1 MEKINE
7 WEYIEQEVW
16 KPTVENSSIQGTLIG
31 KASKDENFRS
41 RYYIV
46 NESGKYIV
54 WGSAMLDNKMQFV
67 EEGQVVRI
75 SYEGKSKSRQGQ
87 DIKNF
92 TVAFQ
97 KAAPPRQCQE
107 TTNHPDRPAS

>member
-1 MEKINE
+1 MEKDNE

-16 KPTVENSSIQGTLIG
+16 KPTAENSSIQGTLIG
-31 KASKDENFRS
+31 KASKDENIGA

-67 EEGQVVRI
+67 KIGQVVRI
-75 SYEGKSKSRQGQ
+75 SYEGKSKGRQGQ
-87 DIKNF
+87 DINNF
-92 TVAFQ
+92 IVAVH
-97 KAAPPRQCQE
+97 KAAPSGQG
-107 TTNHPDRPAS
+107 TMNHPDHPTS